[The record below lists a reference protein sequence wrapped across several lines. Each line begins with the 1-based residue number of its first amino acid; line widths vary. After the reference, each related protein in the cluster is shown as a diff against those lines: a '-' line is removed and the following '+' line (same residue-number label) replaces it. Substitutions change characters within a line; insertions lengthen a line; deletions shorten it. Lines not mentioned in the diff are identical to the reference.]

1 MKLIRCLMVH
11 GIVAL
16 TSASVYAQVPPRP
29 TVSVRQLRDLQQG
42 VWPADFNRD
51 GRTDL
56 IAGQMNSAGG
66 LGRVV
71 VRLGAGDGTFGPVIA
86 TSVIS
91 GRPHGTG
98 DFNRDSRQDAV
109 IEEGTGNIVILPGNG
124 DGTFG
129 APRTVGHRGDIQF
142 VMSSDLSGDGIRD
155 LLIASAGAIEVLAGR
170 GDFTFASPVTLPPSQ
185 FGAVAGIIADY
196 NNDGRRDLAV
206 VGAPDNS
213 VAVYL
218 NRGGLLFDI
227 VHEALVGGDRSA
239 DITARDLNRDGVQ
252 DLIVVHADRSD
263 IAYTNGAVDVLLGH
277 GDGTFANFVRYA
289 AGVNGPVTVV
299 GGDFNGDGLTDV
311 ATGNISV
318 EDGFDFKMHYWDSV
332 SILPGSGNG
341 TLGRAAVFR
350 LDTDTTLRDDG
361 EPAPYSGSLHEL
373 NTSDVNGD
381 GRTDLI
387 TSPGAVVLMRA
398 PAANRLPAVNAGPDV
413 TVPWDIPDVV
423 VQPAITE
430 LDWDWLEVEWRDKVG
445 AVVSRVPSFRYLPP
459 SPQGTETLTVT
470 VTDARGGRASDSMVI
485 TYSGQADVGPDVR
498 ILRPIDGENVQAGAP
513 YRIRWYA
520 FDDDGVAE
528 FDIFFRSGYAG
539 GYTPITECTN
549 LPGDIRECFWR
560 NPNPVG
566 PGAIQIFATDSRG
579 NTGEA
584 HSPFFQ
590 IVADASGPGGIP
602 PGWVCSDLGG
612 VAAAGTCSYSAGVF
626 TIEGSGAG
634 IGGTADELRFA
645 GIYMDGAFSLT
656 ARVRS
661 VENVNQLTKVG
672 IMIRDWNGGSPGSR
686 HASFLVTPTTTPGTI
701 FQRRATQGGAT
712 VSSAG
717 PATTAPIWIKLVR
730 SGNTIRAFY
739 RKAATN
745 AWTVV
750 GTQTFTALPDRLLAM
765 LVVSSHVDGTL
776 ATGVLDSV
784 VLDQSEPW
792 TSVDIGGS
800 AAGTTNSDGAT
811 VTLEGNGAG
820 IWGTGDAFRFRYT
833 RWLGDGTITARLRSL
848 ENTSTGAKAG
858 VMFRESLTAGSKH
871 VFGAVYAAGG
881 VVLQARSATG
891 GTTVEAARRSGTAPE
906 WLRLTRTGNT
916 FTVAAS
922 NDGATWATV
931 GTTTVAMGQTIYVG
945 LPVTSRVAGTLAT
958 AVFDDLWIRP

>member
-16 TSASVYAQVPPRP
+16 TSATVYAQTPPRP

-42 VWPADFNRD
+42 VWPADFNGD

-56 IAGQMNSAGG
+56 IAGQINSGG
-66 LGRVV
+66 GFGRVV
-71 VRLGAGDGTFGPVIA
+71 VRLGAGDGTFGAVIP
-86 TSVIS
+86 TSVTS
-91 GRPHGTG
+91 GRPLGTG

-109 IEEGTGNIVILPGNG
+109 IEEGTGNIVILPGLG

-129 APRTVGHRGDIQF
+129 ASRAVGRRSDIQF
-142 VMSSDLSGDGIRD
+142 VTSSDLSGDGIRD
-155 LLIASAGAIEVLAGR
+155 LLIVWAGAIEVLAGR
-170 GDFTFASPVTLPPSQ
+170 GDFTFASPVTLPPPQ

-196 NNDGRRDLAV
+196 NNDGRRELAI

-239 DITARDLNRDGVQ
+239 DITARDLNRDGMQ
-252 DLIVVHADRSD
+252 DLIVAHADRSD
-263 IAYTNGAVDVLLGH
+263 IAYTNGAVDVLLGR
-277 GDGTFANFVRYA
+277 GDGTFADYVRYD

-332 SILPGSGNG
+332 SILPGSGSG
-341 TLGRAAVFR
+341 TLGPAAVFR

-361 EPAPYSGSLHEL
+361 EPALYSGSLHEL

-387 TSPGAVVLMRA
+387 TSPGAVVLIRA
-398 PAANRLPAVNAGPDV
+398 PAPNRLPAVNAGPDV

-423 VQPAITE
+423 VEPTITE

-470 VTDARGGRASDSMVI
+470 VTDARGGRASDSMTI
-485 TYSGQADVGPDVR
+485 TYTAGADVGPDVR
-498 ILRPIDGENVQAGAP
+498 ILRPAADENVQAGAP

-520 FDDDGVAE
+520 FDNDGVAE
-528 FDIFFRSGYAG
+528 FDIFFRSGFAG
-539 GYTPITECTN
+539 GYTPIAECTN
-549 LPGDIRECFWR
+549 LPGDVRECFWR

-566 PGAIQIFATDSRG
+566 PGAIQILATDSRG

-584 HSPFFQ
+584 HSQFFQ
-590 IVADASGPGGIP
+590 IVPDASGPGGLP
-602 PGWVCSDLGG
+602 PGWSCGDVGAVATAGRCSH
-612 VAAAGTCSYSAGVF
+612 SAGVF
-626 TIEGSGAG
+626 TIEGSGAD
-634 IGGTADELRFA
+634 IWGTADEFGAAAYL
-645 GIYMDGAFSLT
+645 MDGDFSLT
-656 ARVRS
+656 ARVTS
-661 VENVNQLTKVG
+661 VENVNQWTKVG
-672 IMIRDWNGGSPGSR
+672 IMIRAGSSAGSA
-686 HASFLVTPTTTPGTI
+686 HASFLVTPTTVKGTA
-701 FQRRATQGGAT
+701 FQRRATQGGTT
-712 VSSAG
+712 VSTAG
-717 PATTAPIWIKLVR
+717 PVTTAPIWIKLVR
-730 SGNTIRAFY
+730 TGNTIKAFY
-739 RKAATN
+739 RKAISN
-745 AWTVV
+745 AWTLV
-750 GTQTFTALPDRLLAM
+750 GTQTFAALPNQLAAM

-776 ATGVLDSV
+776 ATGVFDNV
-784 VLDQSEPW
+784 VVDQSEVW
-792 TSVDIGGS
+792 ASVDIGGS
-800 AAGTTNSDGAT
+800 ASGTTLNNGAT
-811 VTLEGNGAG
+811 VTIEGNGAG
-820 IWGTGDAFRFRYT
+820 IWGTADAFRFRYT
-833 RWLGDGTITARLRSL
+833 RWIGDGTITARLRSL

-858 VMFRESLTAGSKH
+858 VMFRESLTPGSKH
-871 VFGAVYAAGG
+871 VMGVVYAAGG
-881 VVLQARSATG
+881 VVLQLRGATG
-891 GTTVEAARRSGTAPE
+891 GTSTEAARRSGTAPE
-906 WLRLTRTGNT
+906 WVRLTRAGNT

-922 NDGATWATV
+922 NDGAAWATV
-931 GTTTVAMGQTIYVG
+931 GTTTVAMAQTIHVG

-958 AVFDDLWIRP
+958 AVFDDIWIRP